1 MKKVVLSLWV
11 LFFFF
16 FFVFWALIA
25 DFGFFFGVFVVSR
38 ESVTVRGGSCTSL

>member
-1 MKKVVLSLWV
+1 
-11 LFFFF
+11 
-16 FFVFWALIA
+16 LIA